1 MRALRTFLLVLSGL
15 ALLAGGPGSAEPV
28 KLLRPD
34 QYRARVVAPKRGR
47 VLLVNFW
54 ATWCLPCRE
63 EMPKLVAATKA
74 FSSKE
79 LAVVLVATDTPK
91 TARDVPKFLAEVKVP
106 FVCWQVKSRD
116 PQPFIDA
123 VDKSWDGTL
132 PYTLVYDRKG
142 EVAARLAGAQTEAS
156 FTDAVRKALGA
167 AR

>member
-47 VLLVNFW
+47 VLLVNVW

>member
-1 MRALRTFLLVLSGL
+1 MRALRTVLLFSAAL

-34 QYRARVVAPKRGR
+34 QYRSRVVAPKRGR

-63 EMPKLVAATKA
+63 EMPRLVAAAKT

-91 TARDVPKFLAEVKVP
+91 TARGVPKFLAEVKAP

-123 VDKSWDGTL
+123 VDKTWDGTL
-132 PYTLVYDRKG
+132 PYTLVYDRNG
-142 EVAARLAGAQTEAS
+142 GVAARLAGAQTEAS
-156 FTDAVRKALGA
+156 FIEAVRKALGA
-167 AR
+167 PR